1 MSKKN
6 LQELIHSLANDP
18 FNIDCSTVDAAIFA
32 AEIVN
37 YLQATNW
44 IIYETSIICG
54 GDLVEIEFKKKD
66 RSIFLSLQH
75 CNWLEIY
82 ICNKF
87 GNHISSFSQSPL
99 TTSINL
105 IAKQKTIFD

>member
-32 AEIVN
+32 ADIVN

-54 GDLVEIEFKKKD
+54 GDFVEIEFKKRID
-66 RSIFLSLQH
+66 PFFFHL
-75 CNWLEIY
+75 N
-82 ICNKF
+82 
-87 GNHISSFSQSPL
+87 
-99 TTSINL
+99 
-105 IAKQKTIFD
+105 IATG